1 MENNNRRWIPVI
13 LGTMLILVFLVA
25 NAGVTWLNYFNF
37 IDSDDASEL
46 ILAKLLAQEGGI
58 MSPNWYYST
67 EIRVLNTQLIYSV
80 LFHFFSDFKTVRII
94 GQIVLSTLM
103 LASYYF
109 CLRSVDAEKARNRFF
124 LTGFLLL
131 IPMSDAWTFLN
142 MKSYYVPHIMISFFA
157 FGLYF
162 RVKNAEGIKKS
173 VFFYTLGILL
183 GFGAG
188 LGGIRSLQLTYIPM
202 GLYLCL
208 ELWGYLERRG
218 WEKVFEDKHFW
229 AIWIEN
235 MSCAAAALA
244 GALMNTFIL
253 SGLYHFKT
261 YVRMKYEYFSAGSV
275 FDVWNDLVQAIGYV
289 EESHIFTFDGICN
302 TVALALTAVLLYNC
316 FVTAKKYMSRIMKFE
331 YCLNCR
337 KIGGGI
343 CDLAFISVLTF
354 IFNMFLLVI
363 THYSIPRY
371 VMACFPVMTV
381 FLFSLE
387 KWHQNKRRIVYIVFC
402 LSCILLGAR
411 EYKNVLCMADNEA
424 KRGLVS
430 FIEENAYSIGLAT
443 FWNGN
448 IISEL
453 TNEKIQFINLELDKD
468 TGELSEFHWLCRVEI
483 PEEIQNSILLILTR
497 EEDELVIL
505 PERENFPI
513 IFEDENYVVY
523 EVSTLEK
530 MEFWE

>member
-13 LGTMLILVFLVA
+13 LGTILILVFLAA

-67 EIRVLNTQLIYSV
+67 EIRVLNTQLIYSF

-94 GQIVLSTLM
+94 GQIVLSILM

-109 CLRSVDAEKARNRFF
+109 CLRSVDAGKAGNRFF

-162 RVKNAEGIKKS
+162 RIKNAEGIKKS
-173 VFFYTLGILL
+173 VFFCTLGILL

-208 ELWGYLERRG
+208 EVWGYLERRG

-229 AIWIEN
+229 TVWIEN

-244 GALMNTFIL
+244 GFLANTFVL
-253 SGLYHFKT
+253 SGLYNFKS
-261 YVRMKYEYFSAGSV
+261 YSNMKYRYFSAGNV
-275 FDVWNDLVQAIGYV
+275 FNVWNDLVQAIGYV
-289 EESHIFTFDGICN
+289 EESYIFTLDGICN
-302 TVALALTAVLLYNC
+302 TMALVLTAVLLYNC
-316 FVTAKKYMSRIMKFE
+316 FAVVKKHVNRMLKYEFIKN
-331 YCLNCR
+331 YQ
-337 KIGGGI
+337 KIVGGV
-343 CDLAFISVLTF
+343 F
-354 IFNMFLLVI
+354 VI
-363 THYSIPRY
+363 
-371 VMACFPVMTV
+371 
-381 FLFSLE
+381 
-387 KWHQNKRRIVYIVFC
+387 
-402 LSCILLGAR
+402 
-411 EYKNVLCMADNEA
+411 
-424 KRGLVS
+424 
-430 FIEENAYSIGLAT
+430 
-443 FWNGN
+443 
-448 IISEL
+448 
-453 TNEKIQFINLELDKD
+453 
-468 TGELSEFHWLCRVEI
+468 
-483 PEEIQNSILLILTR
+483 
-497 EEDELVIL
+497 
-505 PERENFPI
+505 
-513 IFEDENYVVY
+513 
-523 EVSTLEK
+523 
-530 MEFWE
+530 